1 MLNSY
6 LHTGYDNS
14 MAYGMGYGGM
24 GHVGNGMQDSGIGWG
39 HSATGRW
46 NGDGSM
52 NYSGDVSGRGYYSAS
67 STSGG
72 YSHQQ
77 FHENQFTAQ
86 QYHNHFQDGRS
97 RQPFPPGIN
106 NRGSIGN
113 IGNIGVGDDAGAGIG
128 PNDGGEQFKE
138 EIQKQQDY
146 QENACPSIMENS
158 SDVSRVEGSVEPQT
172 NVHPVSAAG
181 TTIAGTNT
189 EAGREFNDHNNVLTT
204 ELATNNV
211 PPGST
216 IGNGN
221 GLHPQN
227 YMNYPMS
234 QYHAINPAMNSGMI
248 NQTLNNY
255 GAFKGN
261 FNGGTRGGRGGW
273 GGING
278 LYSTPE
284 KPPGQGLGVEGAPT
298 GPKALREREGFRG
311 ARGGPR
317 GGFRG
322 GMRGGHTSSARSRRS
337 AYHIHQLFLYT
348 YA

>member
-1 MLNSY
+1 
-6 LHTGYDNS
+6 

-113 IGNIGVGDDAGAGIG
+113 IGNIGVGDDAGAVIG

-138 EIQKQQDY
+138 ELQKQQDY

-158 SDVSRVEGSVEPQT
+158 SDVSHVEGSVEPQT
-172 NVHPVSAAG
+172 NVHPVSTVG
-181 TTIAGTNT
+181 TATNPIVTIAGTNT
-189 EAGREFNDHNNVLTT
+189 DAGREVNDHNNVLTT
-204 ELATNNV
+204 ELHTNSV
-211 PPGST
+211 PPGAT

-221 GLHPQN
+221 AFHQQN

-234 QYHAINPAMNSGMI
+234 QYHTINPAMNPGMI
-248 NQTLNNY
+248 NHTLNNY

-261 FNGGTRGGRGGW
+261 FNGGTRGGRGSHW

-278 LYSTPE
+278 LSSTPE
-284 KPPGQGLGVEGAPT
+284 KPLGQGLGVEGAPT
-298 GPKALREREGFRG
+298 GPKALREREGFRSV
-311 ARGGPR
+311 RGGPR

-322 GMRGGHTSSARSRRS
+322 GMRGGHTGSARSRRS
-337 AYHIHQLFLYT
+337 AYHTGQSFLYT
-348 YA
+348 YIRYP